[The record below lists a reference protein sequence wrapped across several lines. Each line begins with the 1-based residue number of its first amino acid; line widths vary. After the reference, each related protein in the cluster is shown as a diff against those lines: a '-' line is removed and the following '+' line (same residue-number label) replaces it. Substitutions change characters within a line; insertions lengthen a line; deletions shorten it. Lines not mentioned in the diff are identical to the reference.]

1 MHCESELAERSD
13 FVPRSSS
20 RLSGSAQLKLT
31 KADESLGAIL
41 WTVASKI
48 WFLLADRIVP
58 TTGFGPEFG
67 IPVRLPAIRKFRDP
81 KPTCRYRSAKFLEAH
96 FLLANLRVADD
107 TSEEVGTLESK
118 LPGETIPWV
127 PANELL
133 TANDRSDVE
142 TGDASRCGPNTCS
155 SYKGET

>member
-1 MHCESELAERSD
+1 MNPLVPFYGQSPAKFGSCSLIELS
-13 FVPRSSS
+13 
-20 RLSGSAQLKLT
+20 
-31 KADESLGAIL
+31 
-41 WTVASKI
+41 
-48 WFLLADRIVP
+48 
-58 TTGFGPEFG
+58 
-67 IPVRLPAIRKFRDP
+67 RLPAIRKFRDP

-96 FLLANLRVADD
+96 FLLATLRVADD

-142 TGDASRCGPNTCS
+142 TGDASRCGSNTCS

>member
-1 MHCESELAERSD
+1 MAPFMRRD
-13 FVPRSSS
+13 
-20 RLSGSAQLKLT
+20 
-31 KADESLGAIL
+31 
-41 WTVASKI
+41 TVA
-48 WFLLADRIVP
+48 A
-58 TTGFGPEFG
+58 
-67 IPVRLPAIRKFRDP
+67 RKRDAM
-81 KPTCRYRSAKFLEAH
+81 PTCRYLSVKFLEPH
-96 FLLANLRVADD
+96 FFWPTFGLPRIRPRKSGRR
-107 TSEEVGTLESK
+107 TSK